1 MTSPLPSS
9 SPRLSN
15 RRLYWML
22 LLGSLLA
29 ALLPVFWPQLD
40 VAMAGLFLRPEPI
53 IGAAQ
58 WQWVIWVN
66 EYLPDAFRTVG
77 LLALAAWGVLTLLRR
92 FTSLRWTSKLHPR
105 TTLVLA
111 FFGFA
116 MLLGP
121 GLVTWAAKEHTL
133 RARPFHVTEFGGE
146 RQFTPA
152 LEATQQ
158 CVDNCAFPS
167 GHVACGFFFV
177 SLMLIDPRRRWRWIT
192 LGLVAGALV
201 SLARISVGAH
211 WLSDAIW
218 TLPIDLASSGVVWRI
233 LCWIYPRE
241 VTHPPSNV
249 TP

>member
-1 MTSPLPSS
+1 MKSTPHSM

-15 RRLYWML
+15 RRLYWLL
-22 LLGSLLA
+22 LLGATLA
-29 ALLPVFWPQLD
+29 ALVPVFWPQLD
-40 VAMAGLFLRPEPI
+40 ITMAGLFLRPEPV

-58 WQWVIWVN
+58 WTWVIWVN

-77 LLALAAWGVLTLLRR
+77 ILSLLAWGVLTLLRR
-92 FTSLRWTSKLHPR
+92 FAKMRVGLR

-121 GLVTWAAKEHTL
+121 GFVTWAAKEHTL
-133 RARPFHVTEFGGE
+133 RARPFDVTEFGGARE
-146 RQFTPA
+146 FTPA
-152 LEATQQ
+152 LKATQQ

-177 SLMLIDPRRRWRWIT
+177 SLMLIDPRRRWRWIA
-192 LGLVAGALV
+192 LGLWAGAMV

-211 WLSDAIW
+211 WLTDALW

-233 LCWIYPRE
+233 LCWIYPPE
-241 VTHPPSNV
+241 VTHPTPSSAS
-249 TP
+249 